1 MIRRLNNKQLMT
13 AYGNNNLNAIFYN
26 TSHFISCKN
35 MFISLSLH
43 NLHQN
48 FRSFLMRV
56 EDIMTAKVFTV
67 EQHDLIDR
75 VFFLIH
81 YEKIRHLPVVEKGK
95 VIGIVSDRDLY
106 KVLGPKNN
114 SNVIEGTS
122 ELHVVHKKVQ
132 NIMHRGVLTVHPDSY
147 VSEAASIMANNRVGA
162 LPVVD
167 KENKLMGIISA
178 TDILRVFSK
187 IEKASEERE
196 RRIASGVS
204 HK

>member
-1 MIRRLNNKQLMT
+1 
-13 AYGNNNLNAIFYN
+13 
-26 TSHFISCKN
+26 
-35 MFISLSLH
+35 
-43 NLHQN
+43 
-48 FRSFLMRV
+48 MRV
-56 EDIMTAKVFTV
+56 EDLMTSKVFTV

-81 YEKIRHLPVVEKGK
+81 YERIRHLPVVEKGK

-106 KVLGPKNN
+106 KALGPKSN
-114 SNVIEGTS
+114 SNAIEAPTGTGTA
-122 ELHVVHKKVQ
+122 ELHVIPKKVQ
-132 NIMHRGVLTVHPDSY
+132 HIMHRGVITVTPETY
-147 VSEAASIMANNRVGA
+147 ASEAAAKMAENKIGA

-167 KENKLMGIISA
+167 KDNKLVGILSS

-196 RRIASGVS
+196 KRIAAGVS

>member
-1 MIRRLNNKQLMT
+1 
-13 AYGNNNLNAIFYN
+13 
-26 TSHFISCKN
+26 
-35 MFISLSLH
+35 
-43 NLHQN
+43 
-48 FRSFLMRV
+48 MRV
-56 EDIMTAKVFTV
+56 EDLMTSKVFTV

-81 YEKIRHLPVVEKGK
+81 YERIRHLPVVEKGK

-106 KVLGPKNN
+106 KALGPKSN
-114 SNVIEGTS
+114 SNAIEAPTGTGTA
-122 ELHVVHKKVQ
+122 ELHVIPKKVQ
-132 NIMHRGVLTVHPDSY
+132 HIMHRGVITVSRDTY
-147 VSEAASIMANNRVGA
+147 ASEAAAIMADNKIGA

-167 KENKLMGIISA
+167 KDNKLVGILSS

-196 RRIASGVS
+196 QRIAAGIS

>member
-1 MIRRLNNKQLMT
+1 
-13 AYGNNNLNAIFYN
+13 
-26 TSHFISCKN
+26 
-35 MFISLSLH
+35 
-43 NLHQN
+43 
-48 FRSFLMRV
+48 MRV
-56 EDIMTAKVFTV
+56 EDLMTSKVFTV

-81 YEKIRHLPVVEKGK
+81 YERIRHLPVVEKGK

-106 KVLGPKNN
+106 KALGPKSN
-114 SNVIEGTS
+114 SNAIEAPTGTGNV
-122 ELHVVHKKVQ
+122 EMHVVPKKVQ
-132 NIMHRGVLTVHPDSY
+132 HIMHRGVITVSPETY
-147 VSEAASIMANNRVGA
+147 ASEAAAKMADNKIGA

-167 KENKLMGIISA
+167 KDNKLVGILSS

-196 RRIASGVS
+196 KRIAAGVS

>member
-1 MIRRLNNKQLMT
+1 
-13 AYGNNNLNAIFYN
+13 
-26 TSHFISCKN
+26 
-35 MFISLSLH
+35 
-43 NLHQN
+43 
-48 FRSFLMRV
+48 MRV

-106 KVLGPKNN
+106 KVLGPRTN
-114 SNVIEGTS
+114 SNVIEGNS
-122 ELHVVHKKVQ
+122 ELHVIHKKVQ
-132 NIMHRGVLTVHPDSY
+132 NIMHRGVLTIHPDAY
-147 VSEAASIMANNRVGA
+147 VSEAASIMANNRIGA

-167 KENKLMGIISA
+167 KDNKLLGIISA

-196 RRIASGVS
+196 KRIATGTS